1 MEDLFYKG
9 NIKLCGELQNSAIL
23 PCTTPISEWLKEA
36 VEKSPQFNLLNAEMG
51 HGKETH

>member
-9 NIKLCGELQNSAIL
+9 NVQLCGEFQNSTIF
-23 PCTTPISEWLKEA
+23 PCAEPIPEWLKKA

-51 HGKETH
+51 HGKENP